1 MTDRSIVAGQCMPVS
16 VVLLAKRTRGR
27 PFLVFYH
34 WESRL
39 ELETLAVFQFG
50 LEVQVQRRERIKTA
64 ELLMFGLW
72 RSIYSELYPVDG
84 SSASCKNAANLQ
96 LTSCLHPPV
105 ITY

>member
-50 LEVQVQRRERIKTA
+50 LEVQVQRRERINTSQLLRVCVDFGDPSTQSYIQLMAALLAAKT
-64 ELLMFGLW
+64 
-72 RSIYSELYPVDG
+72 
-84 SSASCKNAANLQ
+84 Q
-96 LTSCLHPPV
+96 LISN
-105 ITY
+105 